1 MLVSTSP
8 VAAINANNDFTFTT
22 DKGLSIKGQVKKKNI
37 PFACRVRLHEKQTG
51 RIIFDLPTDPNGF
64 YEFDHLTR
72 AKFYVVAHHPTGEF
86 NAVIQDNVEPK

>member
-22 DKGLSIKGQVKKKNI
+22 DKGLSIKGQVKKQNI
-37 PFACRVRLHEKQTG
+37 PFHCRVRLHEKQTG
-51 RIIFDLPTDPNGF
+51 RIIFDVETDENGF
-64 YEFDHLTR
+64 YEFNHLNK
-72 AKFYVVAHHPTGEF
+72 AKFYVVAHHPAGEF

>member
-1 MLVSTSP
+1 MLLNLHVIPGINTS
-8 VAAINANNDFTFTT
+8 NDALLTSV
-22 DKGLSIKGQVKKKNI
+22 KGLSIKGQVKKKNV

-72 AKFYVVAHHPTGEF
+72 TKFYVVAHHPAGEF

>member
-1 MLVSTSP
+1 MIEVISG
-8 VAAINANNDFTFTT
+8 
-22 DKGLSIKGQVKKKNI
+22 GLIDLKKKNV

-72 AKFYVVAHHPTGEF
+72 AKFYVVAHHPAGEF